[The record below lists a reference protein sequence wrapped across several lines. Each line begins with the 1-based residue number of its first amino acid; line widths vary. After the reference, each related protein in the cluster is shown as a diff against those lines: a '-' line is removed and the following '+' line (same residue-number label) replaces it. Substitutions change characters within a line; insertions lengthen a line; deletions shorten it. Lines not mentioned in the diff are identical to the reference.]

1 MSVENPLLGDR
12 DLGTYHSARGA
23 YILLEVTVVFSTGCP
38 SKSLWGTSKA
48 DFWDLSLDV
57 LNRGLGQQL
66 LILKATQAIFK

>member
-1 MSVENPLLGDR
+1 M
-12 DLGTYHSARGA
+12 
-23 YILLEVTVVFSTGCP
+23 VVFNTGCL

-66 LILKATQAIFK
+66 LILKATPAVFLIESWLETTAVENHNYDRKYTTKDSEPRG